1 MRCRPARG
9 AIGFVT
15 LSSWL
20 RQGALVLIRAVV
32 AVTALVAAPVLSAT
46 PGPVA
51 SVAVV
56 AATERYQ
63 DLSDSAE
70 WCALP
75 SDATLDTV
83 LTRGCAWRALEQN
96 GGFVGPMKDRAR
108 WVRLAL
114 RNPTSDELVRDL
126 LVLPS
131 VLESVSFFIWQGD
144 RWLQVDSG
152 LNAPMGSRDPAFRG
166 QNVMRLLLPP
176 NSISRIYVKVRAGGM
191 LRVQPQLW
199 KPLDREL
206 ALERASLVF
215 ATLSGGMMVAI
226 LFAALMFFV
235 SWQREY
241 LYFSLAVSGE
251 LLSDLLRNGLLQR
264 FVWPASLP
272 VPGHLL
278 VVAALASLI
287 GGVSFVYAVLPRVN
301 RQGWWYRLVVGAAV
315 AVALGQALSIVMDF
329 GPVSLLLWQLAVLI
343 LVSVPA
349 VQSAAEWRSGDRVGA
364 WLLAAAVILLLG
376 FISRFLVYHGEL
388 TVALW
393 ESRIY
398 PIVTT
403 LVVLMLLLAL
413 VERTGGDT
421 RKLATAEA
429 KNAAQLDFLVKMS
442 HELRAPLDTVLG
454 NAQLLLRRADQRKS
468 SGLQAILQSG
478 RHLLRMIDDILD
490 YARGV
495 SGAIDVCP
503 EPIELKEFLRFIA
516 VGGKLFALRNRN
528 QFVVRCHGVAKD
540 DGPLWIRAD
549 PGRLRA
555 ILDNLLINASRHTED
570 GWIFLDCTI
579 ARPAANEYRIDF
591 SVTDTGEGIAPEDLQ
606 RIFQPFERAGRQG
619 ALGALEGR
627 VGKGAGIGLAISRQL
642 VELMGGQLDVDS
654 APGKGASFRFS
665 LTLPSADVPV
675 EAPGAESGDAPSLLA
690 YAGPRR
696 RVMVIDDDADSL
708 AILQTLLG
716 LTGFE
721 VVTAGSGNEAVREL
735 EAGLKVD
742 LIIVDQLMDDGDG
755 WQLLESA
762 ERIAPNIPRILI
774 SATNPMP
781 GRRGAGESLYSAF
794 FSKPINHERLLR
806 CIGELLSL
814 RWSPR
819 AETSE
824 GRDNAVEADISPED
838 RQALARLVALGAVT
852 HIRRWTRDLRQR
864 RPESAA
870 FAASVDQAVDE
881 VNFPR
886 LRQLAGMSKGAR

>member
-1 MRCRPARG
+1 MLG
-9 AIGFVT
+9 
-15 LSSWL
+15 
-20 RQGALVLIRAVV
+20 LIRAILAV
-32 AVTALVAAPVLSAT
+32 ATLVAAPGSSAT
-46 PGPVA
+46 PS
-51 SVAVV
+51 SVAFVV
-56 AATERYQ
+56 RVATTELYQ

-70 WCALP
+70 WCTLP

-83 LTRGCAWRALEQN
+83 LTRGCAWRALDEN
-96 GGFVGPMKDRAR
+96 GRLVGPMKDRAR
-108 WVRLAL
+108 WIRVAL
-114 RNPTSDELVRDL
+114 HNPTNDELVRDL

-144 RWLQVDSG
+144 RWLQVDSD
-152 LNAPMGSRDPAFRG
+152 LNAPMAPRDPALRG
-166 QNVMRLLLPP
+166 QNNVVRLLLPP
-176 NSISRIYVKVRAGGM
+176 SSITRIYVKVRAGGM

-206 ALERASLVF
+206 ALERANLLF

-241 LYFSLAVSGE
+241 LYFSLAVLGE

-272 VPGHLL
+272 VPGNLL
-278 VVAALASLI
+278 VVTALASLI

-301 RQGWWYRLVVGAAV
+301 RQGWWHRLVVVAAV
-315 AVALGQALSIVMDF
+315 AVALGQALSLVMDF
-329 GPVSLLLWQLAVLI
+329 GTGSLLSWQLAVLI
-343 LVSVPA
+343 LVSVLA

-376 FISRFLVYHGEL
+376 IISRFLVYHGEL

-398 PIVTT
+398 PIATT

-413 VERTGGDT
+413 VERTGGVT
-421 RKLATAEA
+421 RKLAVAES

-454 NAQLLLRRADQRKS
+454 NAQLLLRSADQRKS
-468 SGLQAILQSG
+468 DGLQAILQSG

-503 EPIELKEFLRFIA
+503 EPLELKEFLRFIA

-528 QFVVRCHGVAKD
+528 QFVVRYHGVAKD

-591 SVTDTGEGIAPEDLQ
+591 SVTDTGEGIATEDLQ
-606 RIFQPFERAGRQG
+606 RIFQPFERAGRQ
-619 ALGALEGR
+619 GALEGR

-665 LTLPSADVPV
+665 LTLPSADVPA
-675 EAPGAESGDAPSLLA
+675 EAPGTESVDAPSLMA

-696 RVMVIDDDADSL
+696 RIMVIDDDADSL

-721 VVTAGSGNEAVREL
+721 VITAGSGNEAMRKL
-735 EAGLKVD
+735 KAGLKVD

-755 WQLLESA
+755 WEVLESA

-774 SATNPMP
+774 SATNPMY
-781 GRRGAGESLYSAF
+781 GRRSAGESLYSAF

-806 CIGELLSL
+806 CIGEFLSL

-824 GRDNAVEADISPED
+824 GPDVAVDADISPED
-838 RQALARLVALGAVT
+838 RQALARLVALGAVS

-864 RPESAA
+864 TPKSAA

-886 LRQLAGMSKGAR
+886 LRRLACMSSGEG

>member
-1 MRCRPARG
+1 
-9 AIGFVT
+9 VT
-15 LSSWL
+15 FSNNSVLRMLSL
-20 RQGALVLIRAVV
+20 TLAVV
-32 AVTALVAAPVLSAT
+32 AVVALFGAPVLSAT
-46 PGPVA
+46 PSSVA
-51 SVAVV
+51 SVVTV
-56 AATERYQ
+56 ATTESYQ
-63 DLSDSAE
+63 DLSGYAD
-70 WCALP
+70 WCTLP
-75 SDATLDTV
+75 SGATLGTT
-83 LTRGCAWRALEQN
+83 LSRGCAWRALDDN
-96 GGFVGPMKDRAR
+96 VGFVGPMEDSAR
-108 WVRLAL
+108 WVRVAL
-114 RNPTSDELVRDL
+114 RNPTNDELVRDL

-131 VLESVSFFIWQGD
+131 VLESVSFFSWQGD

-152 LNAPMGSRDPAFRG
+152 LNAPMGSRDPALRG
-166 QNVMRLLLPP
+166 QNVVRLLLPP
-176 NSISRIYVKVRAGGM
+176 SSITRIYVKVRAGGM

-206 ALERASLVF
+206 ALERANLLF

-241 LYFSLAVSGE
+241 LYFSLAVLGE

-272 VPGHLL
+272 VPGNLL

-301 RQGWWYRLVVGAAV
+301 RQGWLHRLVVVAAV
-315 AVALGQALSIVMDF
+315 AVALGQALSLVMDF
-329 GPVSLLLWQLAVLI
+329 GTGSLSSLQLAVLI
-343 LVSVPA
+343 LVSVLA

-364 WLLAAAVILLLG
+364 WLLAAAVIWLLG
-376 FISRFLVYHGEL
+376 IISRFLVYHGEL

-398 PIVTT
+398 PIATT
-403 LVVLMLLLAL
+403 LVVVMLLLAL
-413 VERTGGDT
+413 VERTGAVT
-421 RKLATAEA
+421 RKLAVAES

-454 NAQLLLRRADQRKS
+454 NAQLLLRRAEQRKS
-468 SGLQAILQSG
+468 NGLQAILQSG

-503 EPIELKEFLRFIA
+503 EPLELKGFLRFIA
-516 VGGKLFALRNRN
+516 VGGKLFGLRNRN
-528 QFVVRCHGVAKD
+528 QFVVRCHGLAKD

-570 GWIFLDCTI
+570 GWIFLDCTV

-591 SVTDTGEGIAPEDLQ
+591 SVTDTGEGIAPEDLE

-665 LTLPSADVPV
+665 LTLPSADVPA
-675 EAPGAESGDAPSLLA
+675 EAPGTESGDAPSLMA

-696 RVMVIDDDADSL
+696 RIMVIDDDADSL

-735 EAGLKVD
+735 KAGLKVD

-755 WQLLESA
+755 WEVLESA
-762 ERIAPNIPRILI
+762 ERIAPSIPRILI
-774 SATNPMP
+774 SATNPMS
-781 GRRGAGESLYSAF
+781 GQRTAGESLYSAF
-794 FSKPINHERLLR
+794 LSKPINHDRLLR

-824 GRDNAVEADISPED
+824 GPDSAVDADISPED

-886 LRQLAGMSKGAR
+886 LRQLAGMSKGAG

>member
-1 MRCRPARG
+1 MLG
-9 AIGFVT
+9 
-15 LSSWL
+15 
-20 RQGALVLIRAVV
+20 LIRAILAV
-32 AVTALVAAPVLSAT
+32 AALVAAPVSSAT
-46 PGPVA
+46 PS
-51 SVAVV
+51 SVAFVV
-56 AATERYQ
+56 RVATTELYQ

-70 WCALP
+70 WCTLP
-75 SDATLDTV
+75 SAATLDTV
-83 LTRGCAWRALEQN
+83 LTRGCAWRALDEN
-96 GGFVGPMKDRAR
+96 GGLVGPMKDRAR
-108 WVRLAL
+108 WIRVAL
-114 RNPTSDELVRDL
+114 HNPTNDELVRDL

-144 RWLQVDSG
+144 KWLQVDSR
-152 LNAPMGSRDPAFRG
+152 LNAPMAPRDPALRG
-166 QNVMRLLLPP
+166 QNNVVRLLLPP
-176 NSISRIYVKVRAGGM
+176 SSITRIYVKVRAGGM

-206 ALERASLVF
+206 ALERANLLF

-241 LYFSLAVSGE
+241 LYFSLAVLGE

-272 VPGHLL
+272 VPGNLL
-278 VVAALASLI
+278 VVTALASLI

-301 RQGWWYRLVVGAAV
+301 RQGWWHRLVVVAAV
-315 AVALGQALSIVMDF
+315 AVALGQALSLVMDF
-329 GPVSLLLWQLAVLI
+329 GTGSLLSWQLAVLI
-343 LVSVPA
+343 LVSVLA

-364 WLLAAAVILLLG
+364 WLLAAAVILLLAI
-376 FISRFLVYHGEL
+376 ISRFLVYHGEL

-398 PIVTT
+398 PIATT

-413 VERTGGDT
+413 VERTGGVT
-421 RKLATAEA
+421 RKLAVAES

-468 SGLQAILQSG
+468 NGLQVILQSG

-503 EPIELKEFLRFIA
+503 EPLELKEFLRFIA

-540 DGPLWIRAD
+540 DGPLWIQAD

-591 SVTDTGEGIAPEDLQ
+591 SVTDTGEGIATEDLQ
-606 RIFQPFERAGRQG
+606 RIFQPFERAGRQ
-619 ALGALEGR
+619 GALEGR

-665 LTLPSADVPV
+665 LTLPSADVPA
-675 EAPGAESGDAPSLLA
+675 EAPGTESVDAPSLMA

-696 RVMVIDDDADSL
+696 RIMVIDDDADSL

-721 VVTAGSGNEAVREL
+721 VVTAGSGNEAMRKL
-735 EAGLKVD
+735 KAGLKVD

-755 WQLLESA
+755 WEVLESA

-774 SATNPMP
+774 SATNPMY
-781 GRRGAGESLYSAF
+781 GRRSAGESLYSAF

-806 CIGELLSL
+806 CIGEFLSL

-824 GRDNAVEADISPED
+824 GPDVAVDADISPED

-886 LRQLAGMSKGAR
+886 LRQLAGMSKGAG

>member
-1 MRCRPARG
+1 MLG
-9 AIGFVT
+9 
-15 LSSWL
+15 
-20 RQGALVLIRAVV
+20 LIRAILAV
-32 AVTALVAAPVLSAT
+32 AALVAAPVSSAT
-46 PGPVA
+46 PS
-51 SVAVV
+51 SVAFVV
-56 AATERYQ
+56 RVATTELYQ

-70 WCALP
+70 WCTLP
-75 SDATLDTV
+75 SAATLDTV
-83 LTRGCAWRALEQN
+83 LTRGCAWRALDEN
-96 GGFVGPMKDRAR
+96 GGLVGPMKDRAR
-108 WVRLAL
+108 WIRVAL
-114 RNPTSDELVRDL
+114 HNPTNDELVRDL

-131 VLESVSFFIWQGD
+131 VLESVAFFIWQGD
-144 RWLQVDSG
+144 RWLQVDSR
-152 LNAPMGSRDPAFRG
+152 LNAPMAPRDPALRG
-166 QNVMRLLLPP
+166 QNNVVRLLLPP
-176 NSISRIYVKVRAGGM
+176 SSITRIYVKVRAGGM

-206 ALERASLVF
+206 ALERANLLF

-241 LYFSLAVSGE
+241 LYFSLAVLGE

-272 VPGHLL
+272 VPGNLL

-301 RQGWWYRLVVGAAV
+301 RQGWWHRLVVVAAV
-315 AVALGQALSIVMDF
+315 AVALGQALSLVMDF
-329 GPVSLLLWQLAVLI
+329 GTGSLLSWQLAVLI
-343 LVSVPA
+343 LVSVLA
-349 VQSAAEWRSGDRVGA
+349 VHSAAEWRSGDRVGA

-376 FISRFLVYHGEL
+376 IISRFLVYHGEL

-398 PIVTT
+398 PIATT

-413 VERTGGDT
+413 VERTGGVT
-421 RKLATAEA
+421 RKLALAES

-468 SGLQAILQSG
+468 NGLQVILQSG

-503 EPIELKEFLRFIA
+503 EPLELKEFLRFIA

-540 DGPLWIRAD
+540 DGPLWIQAD

-591 SVTDTGEGIAPEDLQ
+591 SVTDTGEGIATEDLQ
-606 RIFQPFERAGRQG
+606 RIFQPFERAGRQ
-619 ALGALEGR
+619 GALEGR

-665 LTLPSADVPV
+665 LTLPSADVPA
-675 EAPGAESGDAPSLLA
+675 EAPGTESVDAPSLMA

-696 RVMVIDDDADSL
+696 RIMVIDDDADSL

-721 VVTAGSGNEAVREL
+721 VVTAGSGNEAMRKL
-735 EAGLKVD
+735 KAGLKVD

-755 WQLLESA
+755 WEVLESA

-774 SATNPMP
+774 SATNPMY
-781 GRRGAGESLYSAF
+781 GRRSAGESLYSAF

-806 CIGELLSL
+806 CIGEFLSL

-824 GRDNAVEADISPED
+824 GPDVAVDADISPED

-886 LRQLAGMSKGAR
+886 LRQLAGMSKGAG

>member
-1 MRCRPARG
+1 MLG
-9 AIGFVT
+9 
-15 LSSWL
+15 
-20 RQGALVLIRAVV
+20 LIRAILAV
-32 AVTALVAAPVLSAT
+32 AALVAAPVSSAT
-46 PGPVA
+46 PS
-51 SVAVV
+51 SVAFVV
-56 AATERYQ
+56 RVATTELYQ

-70 WCALP
+70 WCTLP
-75 SDATLDTV
+75 SAATLDTV
-83 LTRGCAWRALEQN
+83 LTRGCAWRALDEN
-96 GGFVGPMKDRAR
+96 GGLVGPMKDRAR
-108 WVRLAL
+108 WIRVAL
-114 RNPTSDELVRDL
+114 HNPTNDELVRDL

-144 RWLQVDSG
+144 KWLQVDSR
-152 LNAPMGSRDPAFRG
+152 LNAPMAPRDPALRG
-166 QNVMRLLLPP
+166 QNNVVRLLLPP
-176 NSISRIYVKVRAGGM
+176 SSITRIYVKVRAGGM

-206 ALERASLVF
+206 ALERANLLF

-241 LYFSLAVSGE
+241 LYFSLAVLGE

-272 VPGHLL
+272 VPGNLL
-278 VVAALASLI
+278 VVTALASLI

-301 RQGWWYRLVVGAAV
+301 RQGWWHRLVVVAAV
-315 AVALGQALSIVMDF
+315 AVALGQALSLVMDF
-329 GPVSLLLWQLAVLI
+329 GTGSLLSWQLAVLI
-343 LVSVPA
+343 LVSVLA

-364 WLLAAAVILLLG
+364 WLLAAAVILLLAI
-376 FISRFLVYHGEL
+376 ISRFLVYHGEL

-398 PIVTT
+398 PIATT

-413 VERTGGDT
+413 VERTGGVT
-421 RKLATAEA
+421 RKLAVAES

-454 NAQLLLRRADQRKS
+454 HAQLLLRRADQRKS
-468 SGLQAILQSG
+468 NGLQVILQSG

-503 EPIELKEFLRFIA
+503 EPLELKEFLRFIA

-540 DGPLWIRAD
+540 DGPLWIQAD

-591 SVTDTGEGIAPEDLQ
+591 SVTDTGEGIATEDLQ
-606 RIFQPFERAGRQG
+606 RIFQPFERAGRQ
-619 ALGALEGR
+619 GALEGR

-665 LTLPSADVPV
+665 LTLPSADVPA
-675 EAPGAESGDAPSLLA
+675 EAPGTESVDAPSLMA

-696 RVMVIDDDADSL
+696 RIMVVDDDADSL

-721 VVTAGSGNEAVREL
+721 VVTAGSGNEAMRKL
-735 EAGLKVD
+735 KAGLKVD

-755 WQLLESA
+755 WEVLESA

-774 SATNPMP
+774 SATNPMY
-781 GRRGAGESLYSAF
+781 GRRSAGESLYSAF

-806 CIGELLSL
+806 CIGEFLSL

-824 GRDNAVEADISPED
+824 GPDVAVDADISPED

-886 LRQLAGMSKGAR
+886 LRQLAGMSKGAG